1 MKKILITGAEGQ
13 DGKILSE
20 ILIKNRYLAYGF
32 VKKKIFF
39 NNTTIFSTKNKK
51 FSEIKKKII
60 EINPDSIVHFGS
72 DNPSYNKSFLK
83 KDFVKNLSFTK
94 KLIDYICE
102 NNSIQLIII
111 SSSQIFK
118 KTEKKINENSPV
130 CATSYYSKF
139 RIDSAKYLLRKKKIY
154 NLKATV
160 VILFNHDSKYRNPR
174 FLLPRLVKAIKI
186 NDIKFINKIYL
197 ENITGDFSHAYD
209 ICNGIFLLIKTSK
222 NPDKLIL
229 CSGKKIYINDI
240 IFFLNKNLKKYLPSK
255 SFLKSSKSLDNL
267 IGTNHLA
274 RKIIGWKPNKDIFVA
289 VKEMYKSY

>member
-72 DNPSYNKSFLK
+72 DNQSYNKSFLK

-139 RIDSAKYLLRKKKIY
+139 RIDSAKYLLHKKK
-154 NLKATV
+154 N
-160 VILFNHDSKYRNPR
+160 
-174 FLLPRLVKAIKI
+174 
-186 NDIKFINKIYL
+186 
-197 ENITGDFSHAYD
+197 
-209 ICNGIFLLIKTSK
+209 
-222 NPDKLIL
+222 
-229 CSGKKIYINDI
+229 
-240 IFFLNKNLKKYLPSK
+240 
-255 SFLKSSKSLDNL
+255 
-267 IGTNHLA
+267 
-274 RKIIGWKPNKDIFVA
+274 
-289 VKEMYKSY
+289 M